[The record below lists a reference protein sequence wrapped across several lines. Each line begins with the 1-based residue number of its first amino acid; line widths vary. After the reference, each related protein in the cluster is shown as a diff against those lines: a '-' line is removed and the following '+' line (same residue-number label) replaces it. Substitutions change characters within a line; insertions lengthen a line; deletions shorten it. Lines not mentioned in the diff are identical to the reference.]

1 MFPLYQQDQIESSDA
16 LLGRVDFKESR
27 KSLLSKI

>member
-1 MFPLYQQDQIESSDA
+1 MLPLYQQDKIESSDA
-16 LLGRVDFKESR
+16 LLVRVDFKESR